1 MAAFINNQPHQ
12 RKEVQPVYSPRIREA
27 LIPRIYEAA
36 REAGV
41 PMTVWVSQVIEG
53 ALRQRTNRS
62 ESEVREADGSDDHAA
77 ESSGK
82 EFER

>member
-27 LIPRIYEAA
+27 LIPRVYEAA

-41 PMTVWVSQVIEG
+41 PMTTWVNRVIEE
-53 ALRQRTNRS
+53 ALRERTSRN
-62 ESEVREADGSDDHAA
+62 ESEVREVDGSDEPAA
-77 ESSGK
+77 QSSGK
-82 EFER
+82 EFEK